1 MDSTVFF
8 LVIQFLV
15 LLLSLSIHESA
26 HAWSADA
33 LGDPTAR
40 YLGRV
45 SLNPIVHADP
55 FGTVLFPLMGMFFL
69 NGAIFG
75 WAKPVPV
82 NLSRLRNPTRDH
94 MLVAAAGPVS
104 NMLLATGL
112 LICLLVAKAVSPEAG
127 YVLSGVAS
135 GQIVE
140 GSRVLAPLMAFAYYG
155 IIINVVLAVFN
166 LIPVAP
172 LDGAAVLSGFL
183 PRPISA
189 AFDQMQ
195 SYGFVLLI
203 ALLYLGIPAML
214 YTPVLDFV
222 MSFLFVGI

>member
-1 MDSTVFF
+1 MSGDVFF

-26 HAWSADA
+26 HAWTADV

-55 FGTVLFPLMGMFFL
+55 VGTILFPLMGMFL
-69 NGAIFG
+69 LGGAMFG

-82 NLSRLRNPTRDH
+82 NVSRLRNPSRDH
-94 MLVAAAGPVS
+94 MLVAAAGPAS
-104 NMLLATGL
+104 NLLLALGL
-112 LICLLVAKAVSPEAG
+112 LLCLMISKAVSTEAG
-127 YVLSGVAS
+127 YVLTGVRY

-140 GSRVLAPLMAFAYYG
+140 GSPIMAPLMAFAYYG
-155 IIINVVLAVFN
+155 IIINLILAVFN
-166 LIPVAP
+166 LIPIAP
-172 LDGAAVLSGFL
+172 LDGAAVLSGLL
-183 PRPISA
+183 PSSMST

-195 SYGFVLLI
+195 NYGFILLI
-203 ALLYLGIPAML
+203 GLLYLGIPAML
-214 YTPVLDFV
+214 YMPVINFV
-222 MSFLFVGI
+222 LSFLFV